1 MKRVLIPIDFS
12 EASINALEYG
22 IAIANHINANVRL
35 MHVKTGLHYAP
46 TYAKN
51 QAEFMIN
58 DKSDGWLKDL
68 IVKYDSEYVVP
79 GGKFDF
85 KVREGNVVHEI
96 NNQAKYDDSSVI
108 VMGSHGASGFQS
120 KWIGSNAYSL
130 VAHAPCP
137 VIVLSQ
143 EMKWNGGI
151 RKIVVPIDF
160 SKASRK
166 KIPVVAGVAAAFK
179 SKVFLVAIRK
189 TQLQFILKRITLFN
203 RQVEKYFISR
213 AGTEVEKTVLV
224 GGKPVQKIIEYAEE
238 KEADLITVHVNHS
251 SAPFANFFKPFA
263 NDLIN
268 NATMPVLVV
277 PTYE

>member
-22 IAIANHINANVRL
+22 LAIANHINANVRL

-51 QAEFMIN
+51 QAEYMIN

-179 SKVFLVAIRK
+179 SKIFLVAVRE

-263 NDLIN
+263 NELIN
-268 NATMPVLVV
+268 NATKPVLVI